1 MVTPSP
7 PYPPFPYCP
16 YFPLFIIAQ
25 YMCSRP
31 QLAGKGV
38 MGLG

>member
-7 PYPPFPYCP
+7 PYPPFP

-25 YMCSRP
+25 YMCSGP